1 MDDPTNQEGKSGMKR
16 LAFALAAVGALVM
29 ASVALAQ
36 SGHFIESGA
45 GAPNCTD
52 IGTQVTCTG
61 KVAGLGGETFEI
73 TIEAEGIAS
82 VVCINPAG
90 HRAPGQDTAVT
101 VPGTTGP
108 LPTPQNG
115 QYRFS
120 ITTDDPEPLPPTPTC
135 PNDQW
140 TPEITDV
147 TFTSVD
153 LSLFEDGVLSD
164 TFTFTF

>member
-1 MDDPTNQEGKSGMKR
+1 MKR
-16 LAFALAAVGALVM
+16 LIVAVAVAVAGALVM
-29 ASVALAQ
+29 ATVALAQ
-36 SGHFIESGA
+36 SGHFIENGA
-45 GAPNCTD
+45 GAPKCTD

-73 TIEAEGIAS
+73 TIVAEGIAS

-115 QYRFS
+115 QFVFG
-120 ITTDDPEPLPPTPTC
+120 ITTDNPEPLPPTPTC

-140 TPEITDV
+140 TPVITDV
-147 TFTSVD
+147 TFTSVL
-153 LSLFEDGVLSD
+153 LSLFEDGSLSD

>member
-1 MDDPTNQEGKSGMKR
+1 MKR
-16 LAFALAAVGALVM
+16 LIFAVAVVGALVM

-36 SGHFIESGA
+36 SGHFIASGA

-73 TIEAEGIAS
+73 TIQAEGIAT
-82 VVCINPAG
+82 VDCINPAG
-90 HRAPGQDTAVT
+90 HHAPGQDTAVT

-115 QYRFS
+115 RYVFS
-120 ITTDDPEPLPPTPTC
+120 ITTDNPEPLPPTPTC
-135 PNDQW
+135 PNEQW
-140 TPEITDV
+140 TAVITDV
-147 TFTSVD
+147 TFTSVL
-153 LSLFEDGVLSD
+153 LSLFEDGSLSD

>member
-1 MDDPTNQEGKSGMKR
+1 MKR
-16 LAFALAAVGALVM
+16 IFIPLAVVAVALVT
-29 ASVALAQ
+29 AGAAIAT
-36 SGHFIESGA
+36 SGHFIANGA
-45 GAPNCTD
+45 GAPDCQD

-61 KVAGLGGETFEI
+61 KVAGLGGTTFEVR
-73 TIEAEGIAS
+73 IEAQGIAS

-108 LPTPQNG
+108 LPTPRNG
-115 QYRFS
+115 QYVFS

-140 TPEITDV
+140 TPEIVDV
-147 TFTSVD
+147 TFTSV
-153 LSLFEDGVLSD
+153 LLQLFEDDALSD
-164 TFTFTF
+164 EFTFTF

>member
-1 MDDPTNQEGKSGMKR
+1 MKR
-16 LAFALAAVGALVM
+16 LIFALAVVGALVM

-36 SGHFIESGA
+36 SGHFIASGA
-45 GAPNCTD
+45 GAPNCRD

-61 KVAGLGGETFEI
+61 KVAGLGGTEFEI
-73 TIEAEGIAS
+73 TIVAEGIAS

-120 ITTDDPEPLPPTPTC
+120 ITTDNPNPLPPTPTC

-140 TPEITDV
+140 TPVITNV
-147 TFTSVD
+147 TFSSVL
-153 LSLFEDGVLSD
+153 LSLFEDGQLSD